1 MQREDSEIQS
11 LSLQYLSTVVLV
23 CRRWREVGETP
34 GFWSPPVITVRR
46 RNESI
51 AAEILSMEGS
61 ARTSRVGKIYG
72 EV

>member
-1 MQREDSEIQS
+1 M
-11 LSLQYLSTVVLV
+11 VLV

-34 GFWSPPVITVRR
+34 GFWSPPIITVDG